1 MRKQA
6 LFLFLFLSGCIFV
19 DTSPNR
25 CYHLWDPSQK
35 NQCLLMVASETSNI
49 SKCDEINE
57 TSVAERCYA
66 LLLGKGIEENYS
78 TCMKLSGAMR
88 EQCFSSLA
96 IRKNDSLM
104 CMKINSS
111 YPRDTCLSKIA
122 ATLLRPEI
130 CESISL
136 NVSRNM
142 CKNQIY
148 PQLALRNRDTAFCK
162 LITAD
167 TPGAQLTAVDTCIV
181 SLARDLNDT
190 TYCNQVSGDFAREF
204 CVTGRID
211 PASCDKIN
219 EPQGRDACRYISAV
233 YSKDPSQCASMPA
246 GSVRDNCYFQI
257 ARDTNSPQLCSFI
270 SMESLKEQCLQIA
283 PK

>member
-1 MRKQA
+1 MRKHL

-35 NQCLLMVASETSNI
+35 NECLLMVASETSNI

-57 TSVAERCYA
+57 TSVAGRCYT
-66 LLLGKGIEENYS
+66 LLLSKGIEQNYS
-78 TCMKLSGAMR
+78 TCMKLSGVMMD
-88 EQCFSSLA
+88 QCFSNLA
-96 IRKNDSLM
+96 IRKNDSYM

-111 YPRDTCLSKIA
+111 YSRDTCLSKIA
-122 ATLLRPEI
+122 TTLLRPDI

-136 NVSRNM
+136 NVSRNL

-148 PQLALRNRDTAFCK
+148 PQLAIKNRDTAFCK
-162 LITAD
+162 LIITD
-167 TPGAQLTAVDTCIV
+167 SPGAQLTAVDACII
-181 SLARDLNDT
+181 SMTAELNDK
-190 TYCNQVSGDFAREF
+190 TYCNQVSGEFAKEF
-204 CVTGRID
+204 CLTGRID

-219 EPQGRDACRYISAV
+219 EAQGRDACRYISAV
-233 YSKDPSQCASMPA
+233 YSKDPGACASMPSS
-246 GSVRDNCYFQI
+246 SVKDNCYLQI
-257 ARDTNSPQLCSFI
+257 AKDTNNPQLCSFI
-270 SMESLKEQCLQIA
+270 SMQSLKEQCLQIV